1 MYFMKKNPKDLSK
14 YGCIP
19 KCSVNWYAIDPA
31 CYGPPNKNKK
41 IATFFS

>member
-1 MYFMKKNPKDLSK
+1 MYFMKKNPKDLPK

-41 IATFFS
+41 L